1 MNARLITGP
10 NWDTTTIRDCKSIAC
25 NNFCLSYVLQV
36 KFVRFGYINRMIF
49 ENTPSNPI
57 EINLVKFEDLHEL
70 CIISRQTFIDA
81 FKDQNKEENISHF
94 VNGAYT
100 VENLGNQLNNSDSE
114 FYFARAVDSL
124 KDKLNPALGYMKI
137 NFGSAQ
143 SELQDSGALELERI
157 YVDSNQ
163 LGKGIGQ
170 LLLDKAIEIAR
181 KAGLSYIWLG
191 VWEHNLKA
199 RRFYAKNGFVK
210 FDEHIFTLGDDDQ
223 TDLLLKK
230 IL

>member
-1 MNARLITGP
+1 
-10 NWDTTTIRDCKSIAC
+10 
-25 NNFCLSYVLQV
+25 
-36 KFVRFGYINRMIF
+36 MIF

-57 EINLVKFEDLHEL
+57 EINRVKLEDLHEL
-70 CIISRQTFIDA
+70 CVLSRQTFIDA

-94 VNGAYT
+94 VEGAYT
-100 VENLGNQLNNSDSE
+100 VENIGNQLNNPDSA
-114 FYFARAVDSL
+114 FYFARPGPFGSISAVNGNQEESLGTGPDFFQHDSPVCSS
-124 KDKLNPALGYMKI
+124 DFIQRVNSIDSPENNRNPALGYMKI
-137 NFGSAQ
+137 NFGASQ
-143 SELQDSGALELERI
+143 SDLQDFEALELERI

-181 KAGLSYIWLG
+181 KAGLIYIWLG

-199 RRFYAKNGFVK
+199 RRFYTKNGFVQ
-210 FDEHIFTLGDDDQ
+210 FDQHIFTLGNDDQ

>member
-1 MNARLITGP
+1 
-10 NWDTTTIRDCKSIAC
+10 
-25 NNFCLSYVLQV
+25 
-36 KFVRFGYINRMIF
+36 MIF

-57 EINLVKFEDLHEL
+57 EINRVKLEDLHEL
-70 CIISRQTFIDA
+70 CVLSRQTFIDA

-94 VNGAYT
+94 VEGAYT
-100 VENLGNQLNNSDSE
+100 VENIGNQLNNPDSA
-114 FYFARAVDSL
+114 FYFARPGPFGSISAVTGNQEEILGTGPDFFQHDSPVCSS
-124 KDKLNPALGYMKI
+124 DFIQRVNSIDSPENNRNPALGYIKI
-137 NFGSAQ
+137 NFGASQ
-143 SELQDSGALELERI
+143 SDLQDFEALELERI

-181 KAGLSYIWLG
+181 KAGLIYIWLG

-199 RRFYAKNGFVK
+199 RRFYAKNGFVQ
-210 FDEHIFTLGDDDQ
+210 FDQHIFTLGNDDQ

>member
-1 MNARLITGP
+1 
-10 NWDTTTIRDCKSIAC
+10 
-25 NNFCLSYVLQV
+25 
-36 KFVRFGYINRMIF
+36 MIF

-57 EINLVKFEDLHEL
+57 EINRVKLEDLHEL
-70 CIISRQTFIDA
+70 CVLSRQTFIDA

-94 VNGAYT
+94 VEGAYT
-100 VENLGNQLNNSDSE
+100 VENIGNQLNNPDSA
-114 FYFARAVDSL
+114 FYFARPGPFGSISAVTGNQEESLGTGPDFFQHDSPVCSS
-124 KDKLNPALGYMKI
+124 DFIQRVNSIDSPENNRNPALGYMKI
-137 NFGSAQ
+137 NFGASQ
-143 SELQDSGALELERI
+143 SDLQDFEALELERI

-181 KAGLSYIWLG
+181 KAGLIYIWLG
-191 VWEHNLKA
+191 VWEHNLNA
-199 RRFYAKNGFVK
+199 RRFYAKNGFVQ
-210 FDEHIFTLGDDDQ
+210 FDQHIFTLGNDDQ

>member
-1 MNARLITGP
+1 
-10 NWDTTTIRDCKSIAC
+10 
-25 NNFCLSYVLQV
+25 
-36 KFVRFGYINRMIF
+36 MIF

-57 EINLVKFEDLHEL
+57 EINRVKLEDLHEL
-70 CIISRQTFIDA
+70 CVLSRQTFIDA

-94 VNGAYT
+94 VEGAYT
-100 VENLGNQLNNSDSE
+100 VENIGNQLNNPDSA
-114 FYFARAVDSL
+114 FYFARPGPFGSISAVTGNQEESLGTGPDFFQHDSPVSSS
-124 KDKLNPALGYMKI
+124 DFIQRVNSIDSPENNRNPALGYMKI
-137 NFGSAQ
+137 NFGASQ
-143 SELQDSGALELERI
+143 SDLQDFEALELERI

-181 KAGLSYIWLG
+181 KAGLIYIWLG

-199 RRFYAKNGFVK
+199 RRFYTKNGFVQ
-210 FDEHIFTLGDDDQ
+210 FDQHIFTLGNDDQ

>member
-1 MNARLITGP
+1 
-10 NWDTTTIRDCKSIAC
+10 
-25 NNFCLSYVLQV
+25 
-36 KFVRFGYINRMIF
+36 MIF

-57 EINLVKFEDLHEL
+57 EINRVKLEDLHEL
-70 CIISRQTFIDA
+70 CVLSRQTFIDA

-94 VNGAYT
+94 VEGAYT
-100 VENLGNQLNNSDSE
+100 VENIGNQLNNPDSA
-114 FYFARAVDSL
+114 FYFARPGPFGSISAVTGNQEESLGTGPDFFQHDSPVSSS
-124 KDKLNPALGYMKI
+124 DFIQRVNSIDSPENNRNPALGYMKI
-137 NFGSAQ
+137 NFGASQ
-143 SELQDSGALELERI
+143 SDLQDFEALELERI

-181 KAGLSYIWLG
+181 KAGLIYIWLG
-191 VWEHNLKA
+191 VWEHNLNA
-199 RRFYAKNGFVK
+199 RRFYAKNGFVQ
-210 FDEHIFTLGDDDQ
+210 FDQHIFTLGNDDQ

>member
-1 MNARLITGP
+1 
-10 NWDTTTIRDCKSIAC
+10 
-25 NNFCLSYVLQV
+25 
-36 KFVRFGYINRMIF
+36 MIF

-57 EINLVKFEDLHEL
+57 EINRVKLEDIHEL
-70 CIISRQTFIDA
+70 CVLSKQTFIDA

-94 VNGAYT
+94 VEGAYT
-100 VENLGNQLNNSDSE
+100 VENIGNQLNNPDSA
-114 FYFARAVDSL
+114 FYFARPGPFGSISAVNGNQEESLGTGPDFFQHDSPVSSS
-124 KDKLNPALGYMKI
+124 DFIQRVNSIDSPENNRNPALGYMKI
-137 NFGSAQ
+137 NFGASQ
-143 SELQDSGALELERI
+143 SDLQDFEALELERI

-181 KAGLSYIWLG
+181 KAGLIYIWLG

-199 RRFYAKNGFVK
+199 RRFYTKNGFVQ
-210 FDEHIFTLGDDDQ
+210 FDQHIFTLGNDDQ

>member
-1 MNARLITGP
+1 
-10 NWDTTTIRDCKSIAC
+10 
-25 NNFCLSYVLQV
+25 
-36 KFVRFGYINRMIF
+36 MIF

-57 EINLVKFEDLHEL
+57 EINRVKLEDLHEL
-70 CIISRQTFIDA
+70 CVLSRQTFIDA

-94 VNGAYT
+94 VEGAYT
-100 VENLGNQLNNSDSE
+100 VENIGNQLNNSDSA
-114 FYFARAVDSL
+114 FYFARPGPFGSISAVTGNQEESLGTGPDFFQHDSPVCSS
-124 KDKLNPALGYMKI
+124 DFIQRVNSIDSPENNRNPALGYMKI
-137 NFGSAQ
+137 NFGASQ
-143 SELQDSGALELERI
+143 SDLQDFEALELERI

-181 KAGLSYIWLG
+181 KAGLIYIWLG
-191 VWEHNLKA
+191 VWEHNLNA
-199 RRFYAKNGFVK
+199 RRFYAKNGFVQ
-210 FDEHIFTLGDDDQ
+210 FDQHIFTLGNDDQ

>member
-1 MNARLITGP
+1 
-10 NWDTTTIRDCKSIAC
+10 
-25 NNFCLSYVLQV
+25 
-36 KFVRFGYINRMIF
+36 MIF

-57 EINLVKFEDLHEL
+57 EINRVKLEDLHEL
-70 CIISRQTFIDA
+70 CVLSRQTFIDA

-94 VNGAYT
+94 VEGAYT
-100 VENLGNQLNNSDSE
+100 VENIGNQLNNPDSA
-114 FYFARAVDSL
+114 FYFARPGPFGSISAVNGNQEESLGTGPDFFQHDSPVSSS
-124 KDKLNPALGYMKI
+124 DFIQRVNSIDSPENNRNPALGYMKI
-137 NFGSAQ
+137 NFGASQ
-143 SELQDSGALELERI
+143 SDLQDFEALELERI

-181 KAGLSYIWLG
+181 KAGLIYIWLG

-199 RRFYAKNGFVK
+199 RRFYTKNGFVQ
-210 FDEHIFTLGDDDQ
+210 FDQHIFTLGNDDQ

>member
-1 MNARLITGP
+1 
-10 NWDTTTIRDCKSIAC
+10 
-25 NNFCLSYVLQV
+25 
-36 KFVRFGYINRMIF
+36 MIF

-57 EINLVKFEDLHEL
+57 EINRVKLEDLHEL
-70 CIISRQTFIDA
+70 CVLSKQTFIDA

-94 VNGAYT
+94 VEGAYT
-100 VENLGNQLNNSDSE
+100 VENIGNQLNNPDSA
-114 FYFARAVDSL
+114 FYFARPGPFGSISAVTGNQEESLGTGPDFFQHDSPVSSS
-124 KDKLNPALGYMKI
+124 DFIQRVNSIDSPENNRNPALGYMKI
-137 NFGSAQ
+137 NFGASQ
-143 SELQDSGALELERI
+143 SDLQDFEALELERI

-181 KAGLSYIWLG
+181 KAGLIYIWLG

-199 RRFYAKNGFVK
+199 RRFYTKNGFVQ
-210 FDEHIFTLGDDDQ
+210 FDQHIFTLGNDDQ

>member
-1 MNARLITGP
+1 
-10 NWDTTTIRDCKSIAC
+10 
-25 NNFCLSYVLQV
+25 
-36 KFVRFGYINRMIF
+36 MIF

-57 EINLVKFEDLHEL
+57 EINRVKLEDLHEL
-70 CIISRQTFIDA
+70 CVLSRQTFIDA

-94 VNGAYT
+94 VEGAYT
-100 VENLGNQLNNSDSE
+100 VENIGNQLNNPDSA
-114 FYFARAVDSL
+114 FYFARPGPFGSISAVTGNQEESLGTGPDFFQHDSPVCSS
-124 KDKLNPALGYMKI
+124 DFIQRVNSIDSPENNRNPALGYIKI
-137 NFGSAQ
+137 NFGASQ
-143 SELQDSGALELERI
+143 SDLQDFEALELERI

-181 KAGLSYIWLG
+181 KAGLIYIWLG

-199 RRFYAKNGFVK
+199 RRFYAKNGFVQ
-210 FDEHIFTLGDDDQ
+210 FDQHIFTLGNDDQ

>member
-1 MNARLITGP
+1 
-10 NWDTTTIRDCKSIAC
+10 
-25 NNFCLSYVLQV
+25 
-36 KFVRFGYINRMIF
+36 MIF

-57 EINLVKFEDLHEL
+57 EINRVKLEDLHEL
-70 CIISRQTFIDA
+70 CVLSRQTFIDA

-94 VNGAYT
+94 VEGAYT
-100 VENLGNQLNNSDSE
+100 VENIGNQLNNPDSA
-114 FYFARAVDSL
+114 FYFARPGPFGSISAVTGNQEESLGTGPDFFQHDSPVSSS
-124 KDKLNPALGYMKI
+124 DFIQCVNSIDSPENNRNPALGYMKI
-137 NFGSAQ
+137 NFGASQ
-143 SELQDSGALELERI
+143 SDLQDFEALELERI

-181 KAGLSYIWLG
+181 KAGLIYIWLG
-191 VWEHNLKA
+191 VWEHNLNA
-199 RRFYAKNGFVK
+199 RRFYAKNGFVQ
-210 FDEHIFTLGDDDQ
+210 FDQHIFTLGNDDQ

>member
-1 MNARLITGP
+1 
-10 NWDTTTIRDCKSIAC
+10 
-25 NNFCLSYVLQV
+25 
-36 KFVRFGYINRMIF
+36 MIF

-57 EINLVKFEDLHEL
+57 EINRVKLEDLHEL
-70 CIISRQTFIDA
+70 CVLSRQTFIDA

-94 VNGAYT
+94 VEGAYT
-100 VENLGNQLNNSDSE
+100 VENIGNQLNNPDSA
-114 FYFARAVDSL
+114 FYFARPGPFGSISAVNGTQEESLGTGPDFFQHDSPVSSS
-124 KDKLNPALGYMKI
+124 DFIQRVNSIDSPENNRNPALGYMKI
-137 NFGSAQ
+137 NFGASQ
-143 SELQDSGALELERI
+143 SDLQDFEALELERI

-181 KAGLSYIWLG
+181 KAGLIYIWLG

-199 RRFYAKNGFVK
+199 RRFYTKNGFVQ
-210 FDEHIFTLGDDDQ
+210 FDQHIFTLGNDDQ

>member
-1 MNARLITGP
+1 
-10 NWDTTTIRDCKSIAC
+10 
-25 NNFCLSYVLQV
+25 
-36 KFVRFGYINRMIF
+36 MIF

-57 EINLVKFEDLHEL
+57 EINRVKLEDLHEL
-70 CIISRQTFIDA
+70 CVLSRQTFIDA

-94 VNGAYT
+94 VEGAYT
-100 VENLGNQLNNSDSE
+100 VENIGNQLNNPDSA
-114 FYFARAVDSL
+114 FYFARPGPFGSISAVNGNQEESLGTGPDFFQHDSPVSSS
-124 KDKLNPALGYMKI
+124 DFIQRVNSIDSPENNRNPALGYMKI
-137 NFGSAQ
+137 NFGASQ
-143 SELQDSGALELERI
+143 SDLQDFEALELERI

-181 KAGLSYIWLG
+181 KAGLIYIWLG
-191 VWEHNLKA
+191 VWEHNLNA
-199 RRFYAKNGFVK
+199 RRFYAKNGFVQ
-210 FDEHIFTLGDDDQ
+210 FDQHIFTLGNDDQ

>member
-1 MNARLITGP
+1 
-10 NWDTTTIRDCKSIAC
+10 
-25 NNFCLSYVLQV
+25 
-36 KFVRFGYINRMIF
+36 MIF

-57 EINLVKFEDLHEL
+57 EINRVKLEDLHEL
-70 CIISRQTFIDA
+70 CVLSKQTFIDA

-94 VNGAYT
+94 VEGAYT
-100 VENLGNQLNNSDSE
+100 VENIGNQLNNPDSA
-114 FYFARAVDSL
+114 FYFARPGPFGSISAVNGNQEESLGTGPDFFQHDSPVSSS
-124 KDKLNPALGYMKI
+124 DFIQRVNSIDSPENNRNPALGYMKI
-137 NFGSAQ
+137 NFGASQ
-143 SELQDSGALELERI
+143 SDLQDFEALELERI

-181 KAGLSYIWLG
+181 KAGLIYIWLG

-199 RRFYAKNGFVK
+199 RRFYTKNGFVQ
-210 FDEHIFTLGDDDQ
+210 FDQHIFTLGNDDQ

>member
-1 MNARLITGP
+1 
-10 NWDTTTIRDCKSIAC
+10 
-25 NNFCLSYVLQV
+25 
-36 KFVRFGYINRMIF
+36 MIF

-57 EINLVKFEDLHEL
+57 EINRVKLEDLHEL
-70 CIISRQTFIDA
+70 CVLSRQTFIDA

-94 VNGAYT
+94 VEGAYT
-100 VENLGNQLNNSDSE
+100 VENIGNQLNNPDSA
-114 FYFARAVDSL
+114 FYFARPGPFGSISAVNGNQEESLGTGPDFFQHDSPVCSS
-124 KDKLNPALGYMKI
+124 DFIQRVNSIDSPENNRNPALGYMKI
-137 NFGSAQ
+137 NFGASQ
-143 SELQDSGALELERI
+143 SDLQDFEALELERI

-181 KAGLSYIWLG
+181 KAGLIYIWLG
-191 VWEHNLKA
+191 VWEHNLNA
-199 RRFYAKNGFVK
+199 RRFYAKNGFVQ
-210 FDEHIFTLGDDDQ
+210 FDQHIFTLGNDDQ

>member
-1 MNARLITGP
+1 
-10 NWDTTTIRDCKSIAC
+10 
-25 NNFCLSYVLQV
+25 
-36 KFVRFGYINRMIF
+36 MIF

-57 EINLVKFEDLHEL
+57 EINRVKLEDIHEL
-70 CIISRQTFIDA
+70 CVLSKQTFIDA

-94 VNGAYT
+94 VEGAYT
-100 VENLGNQLNNSDSE
+100 VENIGNQLNNPDSA
-114 FYFARAVDSL
+114 FYFARPGPFGSISAVTGNQEESLGTGPDFFQHDSPVSSS
-124 KDKLNPALGYMKI
+124 DFIQRVNSIDSPENNRNPALGYMKI
-137 NFGSAQ
+137 NFGASQ
-143 SELQDSGALELERI
+143 SDLQDFEALELERI

-181 KAGLSYIWLG
+181 KAGLIYIWLG

-199 RRFYAKNGFVK
+199 RRFYTKNGFVQ
-210 FDEHIFTLGDDDQ
+210 FDQHIFTLGNDDQ

>member
-1 MNARLITGP
+1 
-10 NWDTTTIRDCKSIAC
+10 
-25 NNFCLSYVLQV
+25 
-36 KFVRFGYINRMIF
+36 MIF

-57 EINLVKFEDLHEL
+57 EINRVKLEDIHEL
-70 CIISRQTFIDA
+70 CVLSKQTFIDA

-94 VNGAYT
+94 VEGAYT
-100 VENLGNQLNNSDSE
+100 VENIGNQLNNPDSA
-114 FYFARAVDSL
+114 FYFARPGPFGSISAVNGNQEESLGTGPDFFQHDSPVSSS
-124 KDKLNPALGYMKI
+124 DFIQCVNSIDSPENNRNPALGYMKI
-137 NFGSAQ
+137 NFGASQ
-143 SELQDSGALELERI
+143 SDLQDFEALELERI

-181 KAGLSYIWLG
+181 KAGLIYIWLG

-199 RRFYAKNGFVK
+199 RRFYTKNGFVQ
-210 FDEHIFTLGDDDQ
+210 FDQHIFTLGNDDQ